1 MECKIPGPDR
11 FWPEDLGKPPT
22 PELIFSPRFPKGASR
37 KEVAVDPLILEA
49 GDHHGSTFYQHQRF
63 QQVVLENGE
72 IEVSLE
78 DGAGA
83 VLLGLA
89 AQESIETGQAISLL
103 EGTFSFD
110 QFVGI

>member
-1 MECKIPGPDR
+1 M
-11 FWPEDLGKPPT
+11 
-22 PELIFSPRFPKGASR
+22 
-37 KEVAVDPLILEA
+37 
-49 GDHHGSTFYQHQRF
+49 
-63 QQVVLENGE
+63 ENGE